1 MVSDC
6 FIMICSYCSK
16 SKANIIQYSHPSLCP
31 FGSSPKLLVSH
42 TVPTLKA
49 LLINSEFKFENP
61 VALPK
66 YYWAVC
72 IYDLDKLGVLDG
84 EGKAQSQ

>member
-1 MVSDC
+1 MHIVK
-6 FIMICSYCSK
+6 K
-16 SKANIIQYSHPSLCP
+16 SGRGVDHVRSGRLE
-31 FGSSPKLLVSH
+31 GPKLLVSH

-61 VALPK
+61 MALTK

-84 EGKAQSQ
+84 EG

>member
-1 MVSDC
+1 M
-6 FIMICSYCSK
+6 
-16 SKANIIQYSHPSLCP
+16 CP

-49 LLINSEFKFENP
+49 LLISSEFKFENP
-61 VALPK
+61 VALTK
-66 YYWAVC
+66 YYCAVC
-72 IYDLDKLGVLDG
+72 IYDLDRLRVLDG